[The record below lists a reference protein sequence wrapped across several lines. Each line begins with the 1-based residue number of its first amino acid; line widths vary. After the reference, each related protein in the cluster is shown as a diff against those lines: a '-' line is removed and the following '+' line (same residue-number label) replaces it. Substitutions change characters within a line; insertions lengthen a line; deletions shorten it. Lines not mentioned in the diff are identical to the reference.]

1 MRRLSLSAKLFVAAL
16 PLLVAVS
23 ALLALSIRDGVE
35 EVDQARRGAL
45 LGSTWEPLIASIQ
58 AIESEQRISDDGDQA
73 AIVDARRATDSSMS
87 DLRQVVRH
95 IGDSN
100 AMVVKIGLA
109 TGALSTGRVAVDS
122 GDDFQVI
129 AAVRAYDTAERELIG
144 LGRLLPAEAGDAELG
159 RTLLAV
165 ASLAATEQTANDVVQ
180 SIGDWPK
187 SGDPAGVVQAAL
199 LGDAMVATVDEFEN
213 VAPDAWLTEFREG
226 RWARRLSDSMN
237 RLDGIVAA
245 ADNGAFVTFDATEF
259 NETVAGI
266 ATIRDQLAEQ
276 IVTDAESEADA
287 LQQETF
293 LRIGI
298 TLIALLLAA
307 LMALLLTRS
316 ITRRLRAVSDKAHE
330 VATIQLPALVSALRD
345 PRGRSVI
352 PDVAPI
358 EDAGTDELGELAG
371 AFNVVQSTL
380 VDVAHEQ
387 IEVLRRGVSDIF
399 VTMARRTR
407 SLIDRQL
414 ALLDEL
420 EADVDDPSVLA
431 NYYQLDHLAT
441 RMRRNSESLLVLANA
456 ESRRRRTKATDVDD
470 VVRAAIGEVEDY
482 RRIDVLNLDHLQVRG
497 AVVADISHLLAE
509 LLDNASSFSPPESR
523 VTVSG
528 RYADEHYLISISDE
542 GVGIGADRLVE
553 LNDILA
559 NPPIVGL
566 SVEPTLGMSV
576 VSLLAHKHGVHVR
589 LVPSSPGL
597 LVEVV
602 LPAKLYG
609 PIDATGLLGGEPATN
624 GHGTPAPDRVIDWSG
639 SGEPAP
645 TDTFVPD
652 FAATESPAAPV
663 EPTFDARVVSQR
675 RSDLAVRHDVRRRDD
690 RRAVRRG
697 RRTSHCRADVRTRVV
712 DRAGSART
720 APSGQMTADLV
731 DDPTPVAD
739 APEVLAPE
747 VPVPAAELETSGF
760 TAPQSHDRMGGE
772 FDRPPA
778 PPGVRHPAHVAP
790 VHRSDGE
797 ADPRPAHRIGT
808 AGRLRSRRIRRCPHG
823 RAAPVPTVRTVW
835 PTSSPVRSASPWAH
849 GAPTAPS
856 SLKAALSAFEA
867 GRAGARPDAS
877 APPAL
882 PTRDPGNAF
891 DHDEVTTSTSQ
902 SRLDPE
908 SIRERLRSFRQEFQ
922 LGRDG
927 EGAAGHDGDQTDLGG
942 DR

>member
-35 EVDQARRGAL
+35 EVNQARRGAL

-58 AIESEQRISDDGDQA
+58 AIEAEQRISDGGEQA
-73 AIVDARRATDSSMS
+73 EIIDARRATDSSMS
-87 DLRQVVRH
+87 DLRQVVRR

-109 TGALSTGRVAVDS
+109 TGSLSTGRVAVDS

-129 AAVRAYDTAERELIG
+129 AALRAYDTAERELIG

-159 RTLLAV
+159 RSLLAV

-187 SGDPAGVVQAAL
+187 SGDPAGVVQAAS

-213 VAPDAWLTEFREG
+213 VAPDAWLAEFRDG
-226 RWARRLSDSMN
+226 RWARRLADSMN

-276 IVTDAESEADA
+276 IVSDAESEADT
-287 LQQETF
+287 LQQVTL
-293 LRIGI
+293 LRIGV
-298 TLIALLLAA
+298 TLIALLLAT

-542 GVGIGADRLVE
+542 GVGIGADRLAE

-576 VSLLAHKHGVHVR
+576 VSLLAHKHGVQVR

-609 PIDATGLLGGEPATN
+609 PIDATGLLGVEPATN
-624 GHGTPAPDRVIDWSG
+624 GHGKPAPDRVIDWSG
-639 SGEPAP
+639 SGEPAN
-645 TDTFVPD
+645 TDTFVAD
-652 FAATESPAAPV
+652 F
-663 EPTFDARVVSQR
+663 
-675 RSDLAVRHDVRRRDD
+675 
-690 RRAVRRG
+690 
-697 RRTSHCRADVRTRVV
+697 
-712 DRAGSART
+712 
-720 APSGQMTADLV
+720 
-731 DDPTPVAD
+731 
-739 APEVLAPE
+739 
-747 VPVPAAELETSGF
+747 
-760 TAPQSHDRMGGE
+760 
-772 FDRPPA
+772 
-778 PPGVRHPAHVAP
+778 
-790 VHRSDGE
+790 
-797 ADPRPAHRIGT
+797 
-808 AGRLRSRRIRRCPHG
+808 
-823 RAAPVPTVRTVW
+823 
-835 PTSSPVRSASPWAH
+835 
-849 GAPTAPS
+849 APTASPKRRRPS
-856 SLKAALSAFEA
+856 PRRPPS
-867 GRAGARPDAS
+867 GRSPPKRPQC
-877 APPAL
+877 
-882 PTRDPGNAF
+882 PTGR
-891 DHDEVTTSTSQ
+891 STSRRPQ
-902 SRLDPE
+902 
-908 SIRERLRSFRQEFQ
+908 SFR
-922 LGRDG
+922 
-927 EGAAGHDGDQTDLGG
+927 
-942 DR
+942 

>member
-58 AIESEQRISDDGDQA
+58 AIESEQRISEDGDQTA
-73 AIVDARRATDSSMS
+73 VVDARRATDSSMS
-87 DLRQVVRH
+87 DLRQIVRR

-180 SIGDWPK
+180 SIGDWPR

-213 VAPDAWLTEFREG
+213 VAPDAWLEEFREG
-226 RWARRLSDSMN
+226 RWARRLADSMN
-237 RLDGIVAA
+237 RLDGIIAA

-276 IVTDAESEADA
+276 IVADADTEADA

-345 PRGRSVI
+345 PRGQSVI
-352 PDVAPI
+352 PDVVPI
-358 EDAGTDELGELAG
+358 EDAGSDELGELAS

-528 RYADEHYLISISDE
+528 RYAGEHYLISISDE

-576 VSLLAHKHGVHVR
+576 VSLLAHKHGVQVR

-602 LPAKLYG
+602 LPSKMYG
-609 PIDATGLLGGEPATN
+609 PIDATGLLGAEPATN
-624 GHGTPAPDRVIDWSG
+624 GHAATAPDSLVDWSG
-639 SGEPAP
+639 DPAL

-652 FAATESPAAPV
+652 VVSVESPTAPV
-663 EPTFDARVVSQR
+663 EPTFEPEWALGAGTAPLSETTVEDLAGGRHTRR
-675 RSDLAVRHDVRRRDD
+675 RS
-690 RRAVRRG
+690 RANG
-697 RRTSHCRADVRTRVV
+697 
-712 DRAGSART
+712 
-720 APSGQMTADLV
+720 
-731 DDPTPVAD
+731 
-739 APEVLAPE
+739 
-747 VPVPAAELETSGF
+747 
-760 TAPQSHDRMGGE
+760 
-772 FDRPPA
+772 
-778 PPGVRHPAHVAP
+778 
-790 VHRSDGE
+790 
-797 ADPRPAHRIGT
+797 
-808 AGRLRSRRIRRCPHG
+808 
-823 RAAPVPTVRTVW
+823 
-835 PTSSPVRSASPWAH
+835 
-849 GAPTAPS
+849 
-856 SLKAALSAFEA
+856 
-867 GRAGARPDAS
+867 
-877 APPAL
+877 
-882 PTRDPGNAF
+882 
-891 DHDEVTTSTSQ
+891 
-902 SRLDPE
+902 
-908 SIRERLRSFRQEFQ
+908 
-922 LGRDG
+922 
-927 EGAAGHDGDQTDLGG
+927 
-942 DR
+942 

>member
-1 MRRLSLSAKLFVAAL
+1 M
-16 PLLVAVS
+16 
-23 ALLALSIRDGVE
+23 
-35 EVDQARRGAL
+35 
-45 LGSTWEPLIASIQ
+45 
-58 AIESEQRISDDGDQA
+58 
-73 AIVDARRATDSSMS
+73 
-87 DLRQVVRH
+87 
-95 IGDSN
+95 
-100 AMVVKIGLA
+100 
-109 TGALSTGRVAVDS
+109 
-122 GDDFQVI
+122 
-129 AAVRAYDTAERELIG
+129 
-144 LGRLLPAEAGDAELG
+144 
-159 RTLLAV
+159 
-165 ASLAATEQTANDVVQ
+165 
-180 SIGDWPK
+180 
-187 SGDPAGVVQAAL
+187 
-199 LGDAMVATVDEFEN
+199 
-213 VAPDAWLTEFREG
+213 
-226 RWARRLSDSMN
+226 
-237 RLDGIVAA
+237 
-245 ADNGAFVTFDATEF
+245 TFDATEF

-276 IVTDAESEADA
+276 IVTDAESEADT

-609 PIDATGLLGGEPATN
+609 PDRRDRAARRRAGDERSRHPRTRPCHRLVGVGRAGAHRHVRGGLRGHRVAGGTRRADVRHP
-624 GHGTPAPDRVIDWSG
+624 SG
-639 SGEPAP
+639 QS
-645 TDTFVPD
+645 
-652 FAATESPAAPV
+652 SPKRP
-663 EPTFDARVVSQR
+663 R
-675 RSDLAVRHDVRRRDD
+675 VRHDVRRRDD
-690 RRAVRRG
+690 RRGVHRR
-697 RRTSHCRADVRTRVV
+697 RRTSRLPSRR
-712 DRAGSART
+712 SS
-720 APSGQMTADLV
+720 PSGRSRRISPPCPTGQIPRIRSTTRRPWRMHRTCSATRSVARRARDIRVHGASVTRSHGWRRVRSTA
-731 DDPTPVAD
+731 
-739 APEVLAPE
+739 
-747 VPVPAAELETSGF
+747 G
-760 TAPQSHDRMGGE
+760 TAR
-772 FDRPPA
+772 
-778 PPGVRHPAHVAP
+778 VRHPAHVAP
-790 VHRSDGE
+790 VHRSDGK
-797 ADPRPAHRIGT
+797 ADPRPAHRFGT
-808 AGRLRSRRIRRCPHG
+808 AGHLRSDETVVAHTVARHRSRRSGPSGRPAHRSRRPADGTWRTDRPEFAEGGTVRVRSRPCRRPARRFAAAGAADAGSRQRLRSRRGHG
-823 RAAPVPTVRTVW
+823 EHVAVTP
-835 PTSSPVRSASPWAH
+835 RS
-849 GAPTAPS
+849 
-856 SLKAALSAFEA
+856 
-867 GRAGARPDAS
+867 RI
-877 APPAL
+877 
-882 PTRDPGNAF
+882 DP
-891 DHDEVTTSTSQ
+891 
-902 SRLDPE
+902 
-908 SIRERLRSFRQEFQ
+908 
-922 LGRDG
+922 
-927 EGAAGHDGDQTDLGG
+927 
-942 DR
+942 

>member
-1 MRRLSLSAKLFVAAL
+1 
-16 PLLVAVS
+16 
-23 ALLALSIRDGVE
+23 
-35 EVDQARRGAL
+35 
-45 LGSTWEPLIASIQ
+45 
-58 AIESEQRISDDGDQA
+58 
-73 AIVDARRATDSSMS
+73 
-87 DLRQVVRH
+87 
-95 IGDSN
+95 
-100 AMVVKIGLA
+100 
-109 TGALSTGRVAVDS
+109 
-122 GDDFQVI
+122 
-129 AAVRAYDTAERELIG
+129 
-144 LGRLLPAEAGDAELG
+144 
-159 RTLLAV
+159 
-165 ASLAATEQTANDVVQ
+165 
-180 SIGDWPK
+180 
-187 SGDPAGVVQAAL
+187 L
-199 LGDAMVATVDEFEN
+199 LGDAMVAFVDEFEN
-213 VAPDAWLTEFREG
+213 VAPDSWLAEFREG
-226 RWARRLSDSMN
+226 RWSRRLNDSMN
-237 RLDGIVAA
+237 RLDGIVVA
-245 ADNGAFVTFDATEF
+245 ADRGAFVTFDATEF
-259 NETVAGI
+259 NDTVAGI
-266 ATIRDQLAEQ
+266 ATIRDQLAQ
-276 IVTDAESEADA
+276 RIVTDAEAKADA
-287 LQQETF
+287 LQTAT
-293 LRIGI
+293 LIRIGI
-298 TLIALLLAA
+298 TLVALLLAA
-307 LMALLLTRS
+307 LMALFLTRS
-316 ITRRLRAVSDKAHE
+316 ITRRVRAVSDKAHE

-345 PRGRSVI
+345 PRGRAVI
-352 PDVAPI
+352 PEVAPI

-456 ESRRRRTKATDVDD
+456 ESRRRRTKATDIDD

-523 VTVSG
+523 VTLSG
-528 RYADEHYLISISDE
+528 RYADEHYLITISDE

-553 LNDILA
+553 LNDILY

-602 LPAKLYG
+602 LPSKLYG
-609 PIDATGLLGGEPATN
+609 PIDATGLLGVEPATN

-639 SGEPAP
+639 SGEPAH

-652 FAATESPAAPV
+652 FVPTESQAAPV
-663 EPTFDARVVSQR
+663 EPTFAPEWSISAEATSL
-675 RSDLAVRHDVRRRDD
+675 SDTTFDVETTGE
-690 RRAVRRG
+690 RAV
-697 RRTSHCRADVRTRVV
+697 V
-712 DRAGSART
+712 DAEPAT
-720 APSGQMTADLV
+720 AEPTFEPEWSIAPDEPALAEWTMTADLV
-731 DDPTPVAD
+731 DDPTPTAHT
-739 APEVLAPE
+739 PEVLEPE
-747 VPVPAAELETSGF
+747 VTVPAAELETSGF

-778 PPGVRHPAHVAP
+778 PPAFGIQPTSRPFTDPTARPIPA
-790 VHRSDGE
+790 RRTESDK
-797 ADPRPAHRIGT
+797 PATSGQAKPSLPT
-808 AGRLRSRRIRRCPHG
+808 RSRGTGPDGPDRL
-823 RAAPVPTVRTVW
+823 AAQLTGPIGQPMV
-835 PTSSPVRSASPWAH
+835 H

-856 SLKAALSAFEA
+856 SLKAALTAFEA
-867 GRAGARPDAS
+867 GRAGARPDS
-877 APPAL
+877 SQPPAL
-882 PTRDPGNAF
+882 PTRDPGSAF
-891 DHDEVTTSTSQ
+891 DHDEVTASTSQ

-927 EGAAGHDGDQTDLGG
+927 EGATGHDGDQTDLGG